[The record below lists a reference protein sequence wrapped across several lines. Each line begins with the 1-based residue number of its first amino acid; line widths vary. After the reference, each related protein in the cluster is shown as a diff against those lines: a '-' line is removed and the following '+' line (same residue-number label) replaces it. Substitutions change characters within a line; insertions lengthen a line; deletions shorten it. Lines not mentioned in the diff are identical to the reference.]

1 MVLQVIFNGLVTGVL
16 YALVALGFSLVYRG
30 TRVFHLAHGAIYAAA
45 SYFFLVWASVVS
57 PLRLFGPWFF
67 CAVIV
72 LTITSVCLL
81 ASAFEIVVYRPLDLR
96 KAPPLVAFIS
106 SLGLY
111 IATVNFIALVFGNET
126 KVLKQ
131 GIENSLVVGDVVIT
145 SAQIIQLS
153 VSSVF
158 LAVVFFF
165 LHKTKLGR
173 NIRALSDNSTLLS
186 VLGIDSKKIRLSI
199 FLIGSLLAALSSLL
213 KAFEVGIDPR
223 SGFEVVLIAT
233 VAMIIGGI
241 SSYSGAVWS
250 AVFLGLAQNFTV
262 WLLSSQWQ
270 YAATFVVLVF
280 VLVFRREGIFT
291 TQLRLEER

>member
-1 MVLQVIFNGLVTGVL
+1 
-16 YALVALGFSLVYRG
+16 
-30 TRVFHLAHGAIYAAA
+30 
-45 SYFFLVWASVVS
+45 
-57 PLRLFGPWFF
+57 
-67 CAVIV
+67 
-72 LTITSVCLL
+72 
-81 ASAFEIVVYRPLDLR
+81 
-96 KAPPLVAFIS
+96 
-106 SLGLY
+106 
-111 IATVNFIALVFGNET
+111 
-126 KVLKQ
+126 
-131 GIENSLVVGDVVIT
+131 
-145 SAQIIQLS
+145 
-153 VSSVF
+153 
-158 LAVVFFF
+158 
-165 LHKTKLGR
+165 
-173 NIRALSDNSTLLS
+173 